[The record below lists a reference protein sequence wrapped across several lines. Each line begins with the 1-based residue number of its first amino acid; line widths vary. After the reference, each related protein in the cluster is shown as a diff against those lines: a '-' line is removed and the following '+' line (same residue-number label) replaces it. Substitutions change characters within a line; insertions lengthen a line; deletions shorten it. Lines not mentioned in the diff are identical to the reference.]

1 MNQKIKISIDF
12 ICALCYTFIRGSVC
26 QGQAT
31 ADQKRLYETMQAEME
46 LLEGRG
52 IMTENELLL
61 AISDMMDH
69 KLKAELQ
76 PIKND
81 LQTVKNEVQLVK
93 NEVQLVKEDLQVVKD
108 EVQLVKKDL
117 QAVKDEVQLVKK
129 DLQEVKDEVQLVK
142 EDLRAVKE
150 DLQTVKDRV
159 QTVENDLQAVKNEV
173 QAVKNEVQTV
183 KNDLQTV
190 KNEVQTVKN
199 DVHHMKLYQENI
211 IMPRLNTI
219 ESCYT
224 DTYSRYRN
232 YSDKMEVAFEDMELL
247 KRVVSE
253 HSMKLQAL
261 G

>member
-1 MNQKIKISIDF
+1 MDK
-12 ICALCYTFIRGSVC
+12 R
-26 QGQAT
+26 T
-31 ADQKRLYETMQAEME
+31 ADQKRLYVTMQAEME

-69 KLKAELQ
+69 KLKSELQ

-93 NEVQLVKEDLQVVKD
+93 NEVQLVKEDLQ
-108 EVQLVKKDL
+108 
-117 QAVKDEVQLVKK
+117 
-129 DLQEVKDEVQLVK
+129 
-142 EDLRAVKE
+142 AVKE
-150 DLQTVKDRV
+150 DLQTVKDKV

-173 QAVKNEVQTV
+173 QTVKNEVQAVKNEVQAV
-183 KNDLQTV
+183 KD
-190 KNEVQTVKN
+190 

-224 DTYSRYRN
+224 DTYGRYRN
-232 YSDKMEVAFEDMELL
+232 YSDKMEAAFEDIELL

>member
-1 MNQKIKISIDF
+1 
-12 ICALCYTFIRGSVC
+12 
-26 QGQAT
+26 
-31 ADQKRLYETMQAEME
+31 MQAEME

-69 KLKAELQ
+69 KLKSELQ

-93 NEVQLVKEDLQVVKD
+93 NEVQLVKEDLQ
-108 EVQLVKKDL
+108 
-117 QAVKDEVQLVKK
+117 
-129 DLQEVKDEVQLVK
+129 
-142 EDLRAVKE
+142 AVKE
-150 DLQTVKDRV
+150 DLQTVKDKV

-173 QAVKNEVQTV
+173 Q
-183 KNDLQTV
+183 TV
-190 KNEVQTVKN
+190 KNEVQAVKD

-224 DTYSRYRN
+224 DTYGRYRN
-232 YSDKMEVAFEDMELL
+232 YSDKMEAAFEDIELL

>member
-81 LQTVKNEVQLVK
+81 LQTVKN
-93 NEVQLVKEDLQVVKD
+93 

-232 YSDKMEVAFEDMELL
+232 YSDKMEAAFEDMELL

>member
-1 MNQKIKISIDF
+1 MDK
-12 ICALCYTFIRGSVC
+12 R
-26 QGQAT
+26 T
-31 ADQKRLYETMQAEME
+31 ADQKRLYVTMQAEME

-69 KLKAELQ
+69 KLKSELQ

-93 NEVQLVKEDLQVVKD
+93 NEVQLVKEDLQTVKNEVQLVKD
-108 EVQLVKKDL
+108 EVQLM
-117 QAVKDEVQLVKK
+117 
-129 DLQEVKDEVQLVK
+129 K
-142 EDLRAVKE
+142 EDLE
-150 DLQTVKDRV
+150 TVKDKV
-159 QTVENDLQAVKNEV
+159 QTIE
-173 QAVKNEVQTV
+173 
-183 KNDLQTV
+183 
-190 KNEVQTVKN
+190 N

-224 DTYSRYRN
+224 DTYGRYRN
-232 YSDKMEVAFEDMELL
+232 YSDKMEAAFEDIELL